1 MRDRPGQSGA
11 ALRSD
16 PFLDRAA
23 EELEE
28 YLQGERRSFDM
39 PMRQEGTEFQKRVWR
54 AISGIPY
61 GETATYR
68 KISEDSRQ
76 EWEKRGLLLLRE
88 RKYSLKD

>member
-1 MRDRPGQSGA
+1 
-11 ALRSD
+11 
-16 PFLDRAA
+16 
-23 EELEE
+23 
-28 YLQGERRSFDM
+28 M

-76 EWEKRGLLLLRE
+76 EWKKRGLLLLRE

>member
-28 YLQGERRSFDM
+28 YIRGERRYFDM

-54 AISGIPY
+54 AIS
-61 GETATYR
+61 
-68 KISEDSRQ
+68 
-76 EWEKRGLLLLRE
+76 
-88 RKYSLKD
+88 